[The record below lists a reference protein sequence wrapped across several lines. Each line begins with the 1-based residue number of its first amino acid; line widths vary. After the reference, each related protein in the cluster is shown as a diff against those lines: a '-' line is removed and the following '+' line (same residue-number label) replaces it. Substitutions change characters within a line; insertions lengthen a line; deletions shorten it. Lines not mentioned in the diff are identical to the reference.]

1 MKFKTIDQINFSEKK
16 ALIRVDYNVPIDSN
30 LEVVDESR
38 ISSSLPTINKILKDG
53 GSCILMS
60 HMGRPNGINTPKLSL
75 KNIISSLEKLLNKS
89 VLFCEDCIS
98 ENTVEKC
105 KKLKNGEIIL
115 LENLRFYKEEELGNT
130 EFAKKL
136 STLGDVYVNDAFGT
150 SHRIHSSNAI
160 ISNFFKQKCIGYL
173 IENEIKNIN
182 NILHKK
188 SKPFTAILGGSK
200 VSDKILLIQKLMSYV
215 DNIIIGGAMSN
226 TFIKAINGKIG
237 KSIYESNKIEL
248 VKKLLDKSVKMN
260 VKIHLPIDFLVSKS
274 IKNNSQTKIFNS
286 GKIRKEWINVD
297 IGPKSIKKFDE
308 IIIQS
313 KKILWNGPMG
323 IYEIDQY
330 SVGTNNIA
338 NSISNSTKNGS
349 ISLIGGGDSVAV
361 VTKKQLKKNI
371 SFISSGGGALL
382 SYLINGKLDSI
393 KNIENLSLK
402 L

>member
-1 MKFKTIDQINFSEKK
+1 MNFKKIDQIDFIDKK
-16 ALIRVDYNVPIDSN
+16 ALIRVDYNVPINSN
-30 LEVVDESR
+30 LEVMDESR
-38 ISSSLPTINKILKDG
+38 ILSSLPTINKILKDG

-60 HMGRPNGINTPKLSL
+60 HMGRPNGINNSKLSL
-75 KNIISSLEKLLNKS
+75 KNIISSLEKLLHKK

-98 ENTVEKC
+98 EKTVEKC
-105 KKLKNGEIIL
+105 NNLKNGEIIL

-150 SHRIHSSNAI
+150 SHRIHSSNSI
-160 ISNFFKQKCIGYL
+160 ITDFFNQKCIGYL

-182 NILHKK
+182 KILYKK

-200 VSDKILLIQKLMSYV
+200 VSDKILLIENLMSYV

-226 TFIKAINGKIG
+226 TFIKANNGKIG
-237 KSIYESNKIEL
+237 NSIFESNKIEL
-248 VKKLLDKSVKMN
+248 VKKILDKSIKMN
-260 VKIHLPIDFLVSKS
+260 VEIYLPIDFLASKS
-274 IKNNSQTKIFNS
+274 IDINSKTKFFKS
-286 GKIRKEWINVD
+286 GEIEKEWINVD
-297 IGPKSIKKFDE
+297 IGPNSIKKFDK
-308 IIIQS
+308 IIMQS

-323 IYEIDQY
+323 VYEIDKY
-330 SVGTNNIA
+330 SAGTYHIA

-361 VTKKQLKKNI
+361 VTKQKLKKHI

-382 SYLINGKLDSI
+382 SYLTNEKLNSI
-393 KNIENLSLK
+393 KNINKLSL
-402 L
+402 

>member
-1 MKFKTIDQINFSEKK
+1 MYFKTIDQINFSDKK

-60 HMGRPNGINTPKLSL
+60 HMGRPNGINTSKLSL
-75 KNIISSLEKLLNKS
+75 KNIISSLEKLLNKR
-89 VLFCEDCIS
+89 VLFCEECIS
-98 ENTVEKC
+98 DNTIEKC
-105 KKLKNGEIIL
+105 KNLKNGEIIL
-115 LENLRFYKEEELGNT
+115 LENLRFYKEEESGNT

-136 STLGDVYVNDAFGT
+136 SILGDIYVNDAFGT

-160 ISNFFKQKCIGYL
+160 ISNFFDQKCIGYL

-182 NILHKK
+182 NILYKK

-200 VSDKILLIQKLMSYV
+200 VSDKILLIEKLMSYV

-226 TFIKAINGKIG
+226 TFIKANNGKIG
-237 KSIYESNKIEL
+237 NSIYESNKIEL

-260 VKIHLPIDFLVSKS
+260 VKIHLPIDFLVSKL
-274 IKNNSQTKIFNS
+274 IKNNSKTKFFNS
-286 GKIRKEWINVD
+286 GKIKKEWINVD

-308 IIIQS
+308 IIMLS

-323 IYEIDQY
+323 IYEIDKY
-330 SVGTNNIA
+330 SAGTNHIA

-349 ISLIGGGDSVAV
+349 ISLIA
-361 VTKKQLKKNI
+361 
-371 SFISSGGGALL
+371 
-382 SYLINGKLDSI
+382 
-393 KNIENLSLK
+393 
-402 L
+402 

>member
-1 MKFKTIDQINFSEKK
+1 MNFKKIDQIDFIDKK
-16 ALIRVDYNVPIDSN
+16 ALIRVDYNVPINSN
-30 LEVVDESR
+30 LEVIDESR
-38 ISSSLPTINKILKDG
+38 ILSSLPTINKILKDG

-60 HMGRPNGINTPKLSL
+60 HMGRPNGINNPKLSL
-75 KNIISSLEKLLNKS
+75 KNIISSLEKLLNKK

-98 ENTVEKC
+98 EKTVEKC
-105 KKLKNGEIIL
+105 NNIKNGEIIL

-150 SHRIHSSNAI
+150 SHRIHSSNSI
-160 ISNFFKQKCIGYL
+160 ITDFFNQKCIGYL

-182 NILHKK
+182 KILYKK

-200 VSDKILLIQKLMSYV
+200 VSDKILLIEKLMSYV

-226 TFIKAINGKIG
+226 TFIKANNGKIG
-237 KSIYESNKIEL
+237 NSIYESNKIEL
-248 VKKLLDKSVKMN
+248 VKKILEKSVKMN
-260 VKIHLPIDFLVSKS
+260 VKIYLPIDFLVSKS
-274 IKNNSQTKIFNS
+274 IDVNSKTKFFKS
-286 GKIRKEWINVD
+286 GETEKEWINVD
-297 IGPKSIKKFDE
+297 IGPNSIKKFDE
-308 IIIQS
+308 IIMQS

-323 IYEIDQY
+323 VYEIDKY
-330 SVGTNNIA
+330 SAGTNNIA

-361 VTKKQLKKNI
+361 VTKQKLKKQI

-382 SYLINGKLDSI
+382 SYLTNEKLDSI
-393 KNIENLSLK
+393 KNINKLSL
-402 L
+402 

>member
-1 MKFKTIDQINFSEKK
+1 MNFKKIDQIDFIDKK
-16 ALIRVDYNVPIDSN
+16 ALIRVDYNVPINSN
-30 LEVVDESR
+30 LEVIDESR
-38 ISSSLPTINKILKDG
+38 ILSSLPTINKILKDG

-60 HMGRPNGINTPKLSL
+60 HMGRPNGINNPKLSL
-75 KNIISSLEKLLNKS
+75 KNIISSLEKLINKK

-98 ENTVEKC
+98 EKTVEKC
-105 KKLKNGEIIL
+105 NNLKNGEIIL

-150 SHRIHSSNAI
+150 SHRIHSSNSI
-160 ISNFFKQKCIGYL
+160 ITDFFNQKCIGYL

-182 NILHKK
+182 KILYKK

-200 VSDKILLIQKLMSYV
+200 VSDKILLIEKLMSYV

-226 TFIKAINGKIG
+226 TFIKANNGKIG
-237 KSIYESNKIEL
+237 NSIYESNKIEI
-248 VKKLLDKSVKMN
+248 VKKILDKSIKMN
-260 VKIHLPIDFLVSKS
+260 VEIYLPIDFLTSKS
-274 IKNNSQTKIFNS
+274 IDIKSKTKFFKS
-286 GKIRKEWINVD
+286 GETEKEWINVD
-297 IGPKSIKKFDE
+297 IGPNSIKKFNE
-308 IIIQS
+308 IIMQS

-323 IYEIDQY
+323 VYEIDKY
-330 SVGTNNIA
+330 SAGTNHIA

-361 VTKKQLKKNI
+361 VTKQKLKKQI

-382 SYLINGKLDSI
+382 SYLTNEKLDSI
-393 KNIENLSLK
+393 KNINKLSL
-402 L
+402 

>member
-1 MKFKTIDQINFSEKK
+1 MNFKKIDQIDFIDKK
-16 ALIRVDYNVPIDSN
+16 ALIRVDYNVPINSN
-30 LEVVDESR
+30 LEVIDESR
-38 ISSSLPTINKILKDG
+38 ILSSLPTINKILKDG

-60 HMGRPNGINTPKLSL
+60 HMGRPNGINNPKLSL
-75 KNIISSLEKLLNKS
+75 KNIISSLEKLLNKK

-98 ENTVEKC
+98 EKTVEKC
-105 KKLKNGEIIL
+105 NNIKNGEIIL

-150 SHRIHSSNAI
+150 SHRIHSSNSI
-160 ISNFFKQKCIGYL
+160 ITDFFNQKCIGYL

-182 NILHKK
+182 KILYKK

-200 VSDKILLIQKLMSYV
+200 VSDKILLIEKLMSYV

-226 TFIKAINGKIG
+226 TFIKANNGKIG
-237 KSIYESNKIEL
+237 NSIYESNKIEL
-248 VKKLLDKSVKMN
+248 VKKILKKSVKMN
-260 VKIHLPIDFLVSKS
+260 VKIYLPIDFLVSKS
-274 IKNNSQTKIFNS
+274 IDVNSKTKFFKS
-286 GKIRKEWINVD
+286 GETEKEWINVD
-297 IGPKSIKKFDE
+297 IGPNSIKKFDE
-308 IIIQS
+308 IIMQS

-323 IYEIDQY
+323 VYEIDKY
-330 SVGTNNIA
+330 SAGTNNIA

-361 VTKKQLKKNI
+361 VTKQKLKKQI

-382 SYLINGKLDSI
+382 SYLTNEKLDSI
-393 KNIENLSLK
+393 KNINKLSL
-402 L
+402 

>member
-1 MKFKTIDQINFSEKK
+1 MNFKKIDQIDFIDKK
-16 ALIRVDYNVPIDSN
+16 ALIRVDYNVPINSN
-30 LEVVDESR
+30 LEVIDESR
-38 ISSSLPTINKILKDG
+38 ILSSLPTINKILKDG

-60 HMGRPNGINTPKLSL
+60 HMGRPNGINNPKLSL
-75 KNIISSLEKLLNKS
+75 KNIISSLEKLINKK

-98 ENTVEKC
+98 EKTVEKC
-105 KKLKNGEIIL
+105 NNLKNGEIIL

-150 SHRIHSSNAI
+150 SHRIHSSNSI
-160 ISNFFKQKCIGYL
+160 ITDFFNQKCIGYL

-182 NILHKK
+182 KILYKK

-200 VSDKILLIQKLMSYV
+200 VSDKILLIEKLMSYV

-226 TFIKAINGKIG
+226 TFIKANNGKIG
-237 KSIYESNKIEL
+237 NSIYESNKIEI
-248 VKKLLDKSVKMN
+248 VKKILDKSIKMN
-260 VKIHLPIDFLVSKS
+260 VKIYLPIDFLTSKS
-274 IKNNSQTKIFNS
+274 IDINSKTKFFKS
-286 GKIRKEWINVD
+286 GETEKEWINVD
-297 IGPKSIKKFDE
+297 IGPNSIKKFNE
-308 IIIQS
+308 IIMQS

-323 IYEIDQY
+323 VYEIDKY
-330 SVGTNNIA
+330 SAGTNHIA

-361 VTKKQLKKNI
+361 VTKQKLKKQI

-382 SYLINGKLDSI
+382 SYLTNEKLDSI
-393 KNIENLSLK
+393 KNINKLSL
-402 L
+402 